1 MAAAE
6 SDDWETADLTRL
18 NLKPPAPAPA
28 PGAKAVR
35 PNSLVAA
42 IEEAAT
48 AAAAATA
55 EEPLDPALREALQGG
70 GADRQAGASCG
81 GPARCLAAPG
91 DTQQG
96 TPHPWG
102 SSHPPAG
109 AGGSPTL
116 QTVLLS
122 PHVATT
128 HTCLPAPGVSPSPCR
143 VIALRFDAEC
153 ERLILA
159 PKLPQL
165 TLPGPLGNY
174 HVRVSASLLLCCEA
188 LSGVQAC
195 PVS

>member
-42 IEEAAT
+42 IEEAAA

-81 GPARCLAAPG
+81 GPCGALAALR
-91 DTQQG
+91 DKQG
-96 TPHPWG
+96 
-102 SSHPPAG
+102 SQPPRG
-109 AGGSPTL
+109 A
-116 QTVLLS
+116 
-122 PHVATT
+122 
-128 HTCLPAPGVSPSPCR
+128 
-143 VIALRFDAEC
+143 
-153 ERLILA
+153 
-159 PKLPQL
+159 
-165 TLPGPLGNY
+165 
-174 HVRVSASLLLCCEA
+174 
-188 LSGVQAC
+188 
-195 PVS
+195 